1 MENKKI
7 IKKSNKMKGKMIK
20 LKNKACKI
28 IERLFL
34 IIMVCLCNN
43 IANNFV
49 NFEMTLDINTKKYG
63 LTIILTIICFL
74 IYFKNENKKTRV

>member
-20 LKNKACKI
+20 LKNRACKT

-34 IIMVCLCNN
+34 IIMVCLCSN

-49 NFEMTLDINTKKYG
+49 NFEMTLDVNTKKYG

-74 IYFKNENKKTRV
+74 VYFKNENKKTRV